1 MSSERSFDSDSMAR
15 RLRGLASIGSLED
28 RRLAGRWHHRSAAVV
43 HTVGV
48 PRSARFLAAVVLV
61 LSAAAAC
68 SSDDGREL
76 PPPDPATTTSTST
89 RSEEH
94 TSELQSLMR
103 TSYAVLC

>member
-48 PRSARFLAAVVLV
+48 PRSARFLSAVVLV
-61 LSAAAAC
+61 LSAPAAC
-68 SSDDGREL
+68 SRADRREL
-76 PPPDPATTTSTST
+76 PPPAPAPTPSPSPP
-89 RSEEH
+89 SPPPPPPPLH
-94 TSELQSLMR
+94 H
-103 TSYAVLC
+103 